1 MSPILLSSESLCI
14 LTKSGVEIEHYH
26 VNMISS
32 VQCMEL
38 TIIHG
43 FGHNCM
49 ELNQGKHGV
58 ESENHAVHEPC
69 SVGNLCDGFGLNM
82 EHGNPGDGL
91 WY

>member
-1 MSPILLSSESLCI
+1 
-14 LTKSGVEIEHYH
+14 
-26 VNMISS
+26 
-32 VQCMEL
+32 
-38 TIIHG
+38 
-43 FGHNCM
+43 M

-69 SVGNLCDGFGLNM
+69 SVGKLCDGFGLNM